1 MVKMDSAMAN
11 FISYLLRY
19 TLPVIALSGLTLV
32 LINGDASADLT
43 SSDHRH
49 SGTWRKEISHANWW
63 RPLGGG
69 SSIITDC
76 QGTTH
81 CGTHT
86 KRGYRWLK
94 HNTTVTWLCSY
105 GGKAWKT
112 YHNSDYDGPS
122 SPPSDAQ
129 GTRVCR
135 SSLHVAT
142 TTTTRPA
149 PTTTTTTTVRADDP
163 PPAPSPPTTP
173 PPSRPR
179 PAPTTT
185 TTTLPPIPEGWND
198 RCGPFVYRKNRA
210 ITETEL
216 PSYGSGSHYL
226 SGRLPP
232 GISWRAVRI
241 DPQDRSWRLVR
252 IKGKPTRTGTWTVR
266 LRTAVPGPDP
276 SITCTFQVVDPSW
289 RGGCSFYLRQ
299 GQYANLR
306 LPYYGPGSFTYRWGS
321 GQIPPGMN
329 RSGMTVSGS
338 PQRTGR
344 FSGLWQAFARGNSR
358 YPFSLIRCSF
368 RVASPPPT
376 TTTTTTST
384 TTTTTKPPVSC
395 SWRVNRS
402 AVNTVKTEIGWET
415 HIPLSAA
422 GRADPPHPD
431 IPGGR
436 EYLVVTGDFGD
447 GVFPDVWPVWDAG
460 AVLDVSDTGGCAW
473 TAQSVVTRVRQLFMW
488 NEADAAV
495 IRRVSPVTAERWD
508 RMDADQR
515 SRLQG
520 QIRREWRRLDDEAG
534 RMDKVILGSSC
545 PIATSAANRSRLCQW
560 GLPHPGV
567 YEWRASV
574 TYSTV
579 EEATGDALESE
590 LTVASGAD
598 HFVRLVD
605 HASYQGR
612 R

>member
-1 MVKMDSAMAN
+1 MAN
-11 FISYLLRY
+11 YKFLLRFII
-19 TLPVIALSGLTLV
+19 PAIALSGLTLV
-32 LINGDASADLT
+32 LFDGNAEANLT
-43 SSDHRH
+43 SRDHRH
-49 SGTWRKEISHANWW
+49 VGSWTKSFIHTNWW

-69 SSIITDC
+69 SSETTNCRDV
-76 QGTTH
+76 TH
-81 CGTHT
+81 CGAHT

-94 HNTTVTWLCSY
+94 HNTTVTWICSY

-135 SSLHVAT
+135 SQLHVAT

-149 PTTTTTTTVRADDP
+149 PTTTTTTTVRLDDP

-173 PPSRPR
+173 PTSRPR

-185 TTTLPPIPEGWND
+185 TTTLPPIPEGWNA

-329 RSGMTVSGS
+329 RSGMMVSGS

-368 RVASPPPT
+368 RVASPPP

-447 GVFPDVWPVWDAG
+447 GVFPDVWPAWDAG
-460 AVLDVSDTGGCAW
+460 AALDVSDTGGCAW

-534 RMDKVILGSSC
+534 RIDKVILGSSC

>member
-1 MVKMDSAMAN
+1 MAN
-11 FISYLLRY
+11 YKFVLRFII
-19 TLPVIALSGLTLV
+19 PAIALSGLTLV
-32 LINGDASADLT
+32 LFDGNAEANLT
-43 SSDHRH
+43 SRDHRH
-49 SGTWRKEISHANWW
+49 VGSWTKSFIHTNWW

-69 SSIITDC
+69 SSETTNC
-76 QGTTH
+76 QDVTH

-94 HNTTVTWLCSY
+94 HNTTVTWMCSY

-149 PTTTTTTTVRADDP
+149 PTTTTTTTVRVDEP
-163 PPAPSPPTTP
+163 PPTP
-173 PPSRPR
+173 PPSPTPPTSRPR

-460 AVLDVSDTGGCAW
+460 AALDVSDTGGCTW

>member
-1 MVKMDSAMAN
+1 MAN
-11 FISYLLRY
+11 YKFLLRFII
-19 TLPVIALSGLTLV
+19 PAIALSGLTLV
-32 LINGDASADLT
+32 LFDGNAEANLT
-43 SSDHRH
+43 SRDHRH
-49 SGTWRKEISHANWW
+49 VGSWTKSFIHTNWW

-69 SSIITDC
+69 SSETTNCRDV
-76 QGTTH
+76 TH
-81 CGTHT
+81 CGAHT

-135 SSLHVAT
+135 SQLHVAT

-185 TTTLPPIPEGWND
+185 TTTLPPIPEGWNA
-198 RCGPFVYRKNRA
+198 RCGPFVYRKNKA

-276 SITCTFQVVDPSW
+276 SINCTFQVVDPSW

-329 RSGMTVSGS
+329 RIGMTVSGH
-338 PQRTGR
+338 PQRAGR

-358 YPFSLIRCSF
+358 YPFSFIRCSF
-368 RVASPPPT
+368 RVASAPPT

-436 EYLVVTGDFGD
+436 KYLVVTGDFGD

-460 AVLDVSDTGGCAW
+460 ASLNVSDTGGCAW

-508 RMDADQR
+508 RMDDSQR

-534 RMDKVILGSSC
+534 RVDKVILGSSC

-567 YEWRASV
+567 YEWRVSV